1 TKPKNSK
8 NTARKHKQYVFN
20 CTSKP
25 IIIVGVGEYSD
36 RDKMK
41 RIRLGV
47 VGSDDYGAGIYDISH
62 ISDKQLD
69 RCSSYQMFLKK
80 SFIKEIDEE
89 EKEKILYKTE
99 IFRDSF
105 KEQGFD
111 IEDSYGLFRAQAEIN
126 HYNKRKIQ
134 QNSRIE
140 RVDDSVISTDIK
152 DK

>member
-1 TKPKNSK
+1 
-8 NTARKHKQYVFN
+8 
-20 CTSKP
+20 
-25 IIIVGVGEYSD
+25 
-36 RDKMK
+36 K

-105 KEQGFD
+105 KEQGLD

-140 RVDDSVISTDIK
+140 RVDDSVISTHIK
-152 DK
+152 DKFINPNDVMVVNGEKFYNVQTMSLFFNRR